1 MSARAPVAPAE
12 VTLSVADLGRSID
25 YYENAIGLGVNARE
39 DGTARL
45 GVPGLDLLVLEEQP
59 GARPGRGVNT
69 GLFHFALLVPERRH
83 LAAWLARAAGSGV
96 HLTGAS
102 DHFVSEALYLRD
114 PDGHGIEI
122 YSDRPRDTWTTLP
135 DGSLNIGTVAL
146 DLHDLMRANES
157 GEPLERMPEGTV
169 MGHIHLQVAQL
180 REARQFYDDLIGL
193 DVMVEIPGQAS
204 FLATGG
210 YHHHLGMNVWA
221 GVGAPPAPPDQAR
234 LMRAALEVESEDALD
249 RIESRLADA
258 GAEPVRDDGR
268 VLVDDPS
275 RNPLELRV
283 AA

>member
-1 MSARAPVAPAE
+1 MSARAPIAPAE
-12 VTLSVADLGRSID
+12 VTLTVADIGRSIN
-25 YYENAIGLGVNARE
+25 YYESAIGLGVNSR
-39 DGTARL
+39 DNGSARL

-59 GARPGRGVNT
+59 GARPGHGTTT
-69 GLFHFALLVPERRH
+69 GLFHFALLMPERRA
-83 LAAWLARAAGSGV
+83 LAAWLAHATGSGV

-114 PDGHGIEI
+114 PDGHGIEV
-122 YSDRPRDTWTTLP
+122 YSDRPRETWTQLP
-135 DGSLNIGTVAL
+135 DGSLNIGTVPL
-146 DLHDLMRANES
+146 DVHDLMRAAES
-157 GEPLERMPEGTV
+157 GEPLERMPDGTV
-169 MGHIHLQVAQL
+169 MGHIHLQVAHL
-180 REARQFYDDLIGL
+180 REARKFYEELIGL

-221 GVGAPPAPPDQAR
+221 GVGAPPAPPEQAR
-234 LMRAALEVESEDALD
+234 LKRAALEVESEDALD
-249 RIESRLADA
+249 AVESRLADA